1 MQKLIL
7 SLLIIILASILCSCD
22 YSFDSESEKQ
32 KIICRG
38 AYILFSNFENQS
50 IDNMITDEKLC
61 SLHGN
66 NIEINTKNS
75 YYMKSYAIDGNK
87 IYYYIRKEING
98 IYSTKIFEFDID
110 LIKKTFDKDLSLN
123 TAYNIPIEIRN
134 EIEKYN
140 TYDSK
145 ESIATIINLNNYLC
159 AKVIYIEALPQKN
172 MYKVRC
178 QEYRDGTGRV
188 EYVID
193 SKSGSA
199 SRR

>member
-1 MQKLIL
+1 M
-7 SLLIIILASILCSCD
+7 
-22 YSFDSESEKQ
+22 
-32 KIICRG
+32 
-38 AYILFSNFENQS
+38 
-50 IDNMITDEKLC
+50 
-61 SLHGN
+61 
-66 NIEINTKNS
+66 
-75 YYMKSYAIDGNK
+75 
-87 IYYYIRKEING
+87 
-98 IYSTKIFEFDID
+98 
-110 LIKKTFDKDLSLN
+110 N

>member
-1 MQKLIL
+1 MRKLIL
-7 SLLIIILASILCSCD
+7 VVLLVITMPTLSSCD
-22 YSFDSESEKQ
+22 YSFSSESEKQ

-75 YYMKSYAIDGNK
+75 YDVKSYVIDGNK
-87 IYYYIRKEING
+87 IFYYIRKEVNG
-98 IYSTKIFEFDID
+98 IYSTKSFEFDID
-110 LIKKTFDKDLSLN
+110 LIKKTFNKDLSLN

-172 MYKVRC
+172 MYKVKC

-193 SKSGSA
+193 SKSGSV